1 MEILA
6 VILARVT
13 ALTNLPEWDPRGRSH
28 TMDFVKG
35 MVERYGF
42 QKFPRTIEEY
52 RQPSTGAV
60 FTLGKMGNIVIEN
73 YTVYPQ
79 GLVVD
84 TRSSTDDSERVLK
97 DITDWFCTL
106 SGIQPPADGITRR
119 FYLSQVN
126 FRSQRSLDAL
136 NPNLHLLSDRL
147 TEIVSAPAKQHLEF
161 QTTGIS
167 FQFDAT
173 QGIAYSLPLKIE
185 RLADAQFSENKYFS
199 SAPLQTDEHIHFLE
213 EFETILTS

>member
-199 SAPLQTDEHIHFLE
+199 SAPLHTDEHIHFLE

>member
-1 MEILA
+1 
-6 VILARVT
+6 
-13 ALTNLPEWDPRGRSH
+13 
-28 TMDFVKG
+28 MDFVKG

-60 FTLGKMGNIVIEN
+60 FTLGKMGNIVIES
-73 YTVYPQ
+73 YTVYPR

-136 NPNLHLLSDRL
+136 NTNLHLLAARL
-147 TEIVSAPAKQHLEF
+147 TEIVSGHAKQHLDF
-161 QTTGIS
+161 QTTAIN
-167 FQFDAT
+167 FQFDVT
-173 QGIAYSLPLKIE
+173 EGVSYSLPLRIE
-185 RLADAQFSENKYFS
+185 RLEGAQFSENKYFS
-199 SAPLQTDEHIHFLE
+199 AAPLKTDEHIHFLE
-213 EFETILTS
+213 EFETILDS

>member
-6 VILARVT
+6 VVLARVT
-13 ALTNLPEWDPRGRSH
+13 ALTNLPEWDPRGKTH

-42 QKFPRTIEEY
+42 QKFPTTIDEY

-60 FTLGKMGNIVIEN
+60 FTLGKMGNIVIES
-73 YTVYPQ
+73 YTVYPR

-136 NPNLHLLSDRL
+136 NPNLHLLAARL
-147 TEIVSAPAKQHLEF
+147 TEIVSGHAKQHLDF
-161 QTTGIS
+161 QTTAIN
-167 FQFDAT
+167 FQFDVT
-173 QGIAYSLPLKIE
+173 EGVSYSLPLRIE
-185 RLADAQFSENKYFS
+185 RLEGAQFSENKYFS
-199 SAPLQTDEHIHFLE
+199 AAPLKTDEHIHFLE
-213 EFETILTS
+213 EFETILDS

>member
-1 MEILA
+1 
-6 VILARVT
+6 
-13 ALTNLPEWDPRGRSH
+13 
-28 TMDFVKG
+28 
-35 MVERYGF
+35 
-42 QKFPRTIEEY
+42 
-52 RQPSTGAV
+52 
-60 FTLGKMGNIVIEN
+60 MGNIVIEN

>member
-1 MEILA
+1 
-6 VILARVT
+6 
-13 ALTNLPEWDPRGRSH
+13 
-28 TMDFVKG
+28 MDFVKG